1 MTIDLEP
8 IPMTRDARLADET
21 DEERARRLAL
31 EQIASGIGPLPPVEQ
46 HAPPPSQARLLDQGL
61 PPPSVEA
68 RPLPQRALPALAE
81 QQARATSIG
90 DQFRAAPPSTATPR
104 VVRGPDGREQQV
116 FPPGVMPP
124 RTPESDAS
132 IRERFGVGPPDAQA
146 LPPRAPPAQ
155 PVAPPAAVPPPPEA
169 QAGGAA
175 LPSGPSTQRPG
186 LHASVADIIAA
197 RDANGRG
204 PFLDTLGFD
213 DMEPEDRPE
222 AIQQRTT
229 LRSLGG
235 VAGGRPSFVGG
246 QAGAAPSREELR
258 RLLEERAVARK
269 GTPAPGPKPAGNAPP
284 DYTGA
289 DTSDAIRRPLHN
301 IANAFRVLGGR
312 PANREFRSEGQAAR
326 ARDAATVRG
335 KQEGMEADADR
346 TLAARRLDLAE
357 RGQEAEIAGAAENRA
372 LSADRNRISEQMQQA
387 RANIS
392 EQRAEVAAQLAEAQ
406 LGRIQDERAREAAE
420 TDPTS
425 QPSRTAQ
432 NGVRIMLQ
440 GYPPAARER
449 IEAEYGRIDDLD
461 VRTARQVMTA
471 APAMFRDLT
480 SRAARPRGPGM
491 SPETRATLDTP
502 PSGWAGTPEQ
512 WRALSVRQRQGQ
524 IAELG
529 TPTRRAGQGADD
541 GEGPELLPGIR
552 GASYASVP
560 ETRAFRT
567 RYTQA
572 GEAMRALDALEA
584 ISARYGARA
593 VIDPRVEAEIAP
605 HVLRLRGMA
614 AQTQGSGVINPSE
627 VPVINA
633 AIPDPTS
640 LRGRTLG
647 NLAGNLRSWR
657 SSVTDGV
664 TGHAAALGVDDAGLT
679 RITAGLRRRGAFARP
694 AEGAQQE
701 QPAGRRPDIVN
712 FTYGG
717 RTRPVPA
724 AQAEEARR
732 RLRERGI
739 QFTDDAGAR

>member
-46 HAPPPSQARLLDQGL
+46 HAPPPSQANLLDQGL

-90 DQFRAAPPSTATPR
+90 DQFRAAPLSTATPR
-104 VVRGPDGREQQV
+104 VVRGPDGREQQI

-146 LPPRAPPAQ
+146 PRAPPAAPVAQ
-155 PVAPPAAVPPPPEA
+155 PVAPPAAVPPPEA
-169 QAGGAA
+169 QTGGAA
-175 LPSGPSTQRPG
+175 LPAGPSPQRPG

-222 AIQQRTT
+222 AIQQRTA

-235 VAGGRPSFVGG
+235 VAGGRPSYMAG
-246 QAGAAPSREELR
+246 QTGAPPAREELR

-335 KQEGMEADADR
+335 KQEGMEAASDR
-346 TLAARRLDLAE
+346 TLADRRLDLAE
-357 RGQEAEIAGAAENRA
+357 RGQEAEIAGAAENRQ

-392 EQRAEVAAQLAEAQ
+392 DQRAEVAARLAEAQ
-406 LGRIQDERAREAAE
+406 LGRSTDERAREAAE
-420 TDPTS
+420 TDPNS

-432 NGVRIMLQ
+432 SGLRLALS
-440 GYPPAARER
+440 GYPDTAMARVQ
-449 IEAEYGRIDDLD
+449 AEYGQIDTLD
-461 VRTARQVMTA
+461 ARTALQVQRSL
-471 APAMFRDLT
+471 PGMFRDLT
-480 SRAARPRGPGM
+480 SRAARGGGQGRGM
-491 SPETRATLDTP
+491 SPEMRATLDTP
-502 PSGWAGTPEQ
+502 PEGWAGTPEQ

-541 GEGPELLPGIR
+541 GEGPPELLPGIR

-694 AEGAQQE
+694 AQPRPAQPGMVRVIAPNGQTGSI
-701 QPAGRRPDIVN
+701 P
-712 FTYGG
+712 
-717 RTRPVPA
+717 
-724 AQAEEARR
+724 EARVEAALAAGYR
-732 RLRERGI
+732 RAE
-739 QFTDDAGAR
+739 